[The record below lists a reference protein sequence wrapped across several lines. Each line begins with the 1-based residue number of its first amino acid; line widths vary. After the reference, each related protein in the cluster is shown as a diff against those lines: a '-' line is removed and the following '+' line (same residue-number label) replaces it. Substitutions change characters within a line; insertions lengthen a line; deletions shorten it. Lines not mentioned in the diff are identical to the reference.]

1 MSFDGSFRPPIG
13 PSPHVAP
20 GAGFPRAGVI
30 VHSSFQ
36 DLLSKEL
43 SFLAQGYDIP
53 TSYRQLLANRSY
65 RWLLI
70 GGAAT
75 FAAPTGVSLILVWAV
90 AVAYPTSAP
99 SGFAPLALAL
109 LGISAT
115 LPTLAAA
122 LVSGTLADRI
132 NRRWLMIVVN
142 AAAIVA
148 VFGLLLVFLFRPS
161 TSISVPGPSGFYV
174 PLYLLLAFPLWS
186 VVTVCSVMFRPA
198 LNASLP
204 RVVETAELGTANGF
218 LFGVAIVLSI
228 VVSLGA
234 TGSLESR
241 GYVLALVLPLALYL
255 IAQGALY
262 PLPTNLSQTRSGPRE
277 SFLADAKAGYAYL
290 WHRRVLLQL
299 TLAALV
305 INFLNAMAF
314 VELGFYVRTWLNVG
328 QPILY
333 GSLVAAATLGVAV
346 GSILIS
352 RIHFERRVGSLLILF
367 ILGEGLT
374 VLAFGLI
381 RSIWLAIP
389 DFFVFGMF
397 PGMFQTAFLATVQ
410 ATVPDEVMG
419 RVMAADEVGSLGLVP
434 AGQYIGGI
442 LTAAVGVQVTY
453 LAAGGGTGLLSA
465 VLATSSRVRKLG
477 FDPGQP
483 SRKVPLPPEP
493 AAEPLGAIE

>member
-1 MSFDGSFRPPIG
+1 MSRERST
-13 PSPHVAP
+13 AP
-20 GAGFPRAGVI
+20 GVGASGGSIFAEGELRTPSRIFPVVAEP
-30 VHSSFQ
+30 
-36 DLLSKEL
+36 LSNEL
-43 SFLAQGYDIP
+43 TSRTPGCDIP
-53 TSYRQLLANRSY
+53 TSYRELLANRSY

-90 AVAYPTSAP
+90 TVAYPSSAP
-99 SGFAPLALAL
+99 TAFAPLALAL

-115 LPTLAAA
+115 IPTVAAA

-148 VFGLLLVFLFRPS
+148 VFGLVLVFTFLP
-161 TSISVPGPSGFYV
+161 TTPVSVPGPSGFYL

-186 VVTVCSVMFRPA
+186 VVTVCSVLFRPA

-204 RVVETAELGTANGF
+204 RLVETAELGGANGL

-228 VVSLGA
+228 GVSLGA

-241 GYVLALVLPLALYL
+241 GYVLALALPLALYL
-255 IAQGALY
+255 VAQFALY
-262 PLPTNLSQTRSGPRE
+262 PLPTRLSQARSGPRPG
-277 SFLADAKAGYAYL
+277 FLADAKAGYVYL
-290 WHRRVLLQL
+290 WHRRVLFQI

-333 GSLVAAATLGVAV
+333 GGLVAGATLGVAA
-346 GSILIS
+346 GSIVIS
-352 RIHFERRVGSLLILF
+352 RIRFEHRVGPLLILF
-367 ILGEGLT
+367 ILGQGLT

-381 RSIWLAIP
+381 RTIWLAIP

-434 AGQYIGGI
+434 AGQYLGGI
-442 LTAAVGVQVTY
+442 LTAAVGVQATY
-453 LAAGGGTGLLSA
+453 LAAGTGTGLLSGI
-465 VLATSSRVRKLG
+465 LATSSRVRKLG
-477 FDPGQP
+477 FDPARRTSETVAP
-483 SRKVPLPPEP
+483 SPPVPESV
-493 AAEPLGAIE
+493 GAIE